1 MKQVKKL
8 ENTTTETKSIS
19 DAKAKKTTKSKSKL
33 TTKTNSKAKTTSRTK
48 SKVTNSDAKSK
59 DAKASK
65 SKKRINANKVDANT
79 KKRVQRHG
87 QTKNNR
93 SKVSTSIKR
102 NKWDNSYVRT
112 SSDDNVMIAQSL
124 LKYHKNNSDIVHFP
138 QQWCNGW
145 ISAKDFPLDS
155 SECHAKFILLHST
168 ITNIIRSSLMHG
180 MSYAIKQLEAIVN
193 GN

>member
-8 ENTTTETKSIS
+8 ENNKTQAENIS
-19 DAKAKKTTKSKSKL
+19 DAKIQKATKSKSKL
-33 TTKTNSKAKTTSRTK
+33 TNSETKTVSKTK
-48 SKVTNSDAKSK
+48 RKVTSSEAKSK
-59 DAKASK
+59 DVKSSK

-79 KKRVQRHG
+79 KKQIQRHG
-87 QTKNNR
+87 QTKNKR

-145 ISAKDFPLDS
+145 ISAEDFPLDN